1 MSLLNSIM
9 KARIYAEGMFSSW
22 IIDKI
27 SKFPKEVQ
35 HMRLMKIIRRNEKTG
50 YGKAHNFESIKSV
63 EDFRKCVPVNDY
75 EDLRPWIER
84 EDQTNEHVLT
94 QETPLR
100 YAVTSGTTGK
110 PKFVPVLESTLKR
123 QRLIQHLFVY
133 KMLKAAPK
141 LLDGKIFSIVSPSVE
156 GYLTESGRPYGSTSG
171 HMYESI
177 PRLIQRKYVIP
188 PKIFSIEDYDLKYR
202 TILRLA
208 IQDRDITF
216 VSTANPSTLARLAK
230 LFRETGLKLINDLAM
245 GSFSDIDKL
254 NHAQKKSLLSRMK
267 ADPQR
272 ASELKRIWDEKKG
285 LVQLKDIWPNI
296 QAVACW
302 TGGSSSIFLDQ
313 IKNEFAN
320 ETLIRDLGYLSSE
333 FRGTIPFS
341 DHTNAG
347 LPTFRSHFLEFVER
361 DTWDS
366 GKEIFVG
373 LHELQH
379 SKQYYI
385 FVSSDFGLYRYNM
398 NDIVEV
404 DGFFNKTPLLKF
416 IQKGKGV
423 TNITGEKLYENQVL
437 IAVDQAENSTRLN
450 STFFIMLANETES
463 RYELFYEPFE
473 EKISLSHELKTTF
486 SRKLDSI
493 LRELNIEYDVKRSS
507 DRLKAMEVIVLR
519 PGTYEE
525 FKKHSVFRG
534 QREGQ
539 FKIVALQYKKDL
551 SFPFEN
557 HRDSTE
563 ENQTPKSN
571 VLSFSERR
579 PEQ

>member
-27 SKFPKEVQ
+27 SQYPEEVQ
-35 HMRLMKIIRRNEKTG
+35 LTRLMKIIRKNEKTG
-50 YGKAHNFESIKSV
+50 YGKAHSFEKIKSV
-63 EDFRKCVPVNDY
+63 EDFRKAVPINDY

-84 EDQTNEHVLT
+84 EDQTNELALT
-94 QETPLR
+94 PETPLR

-110 PKFVPVLESTLKR
+110 PKFIPVLESTLKR

-141 LLDGKIFSIVSPSVE
+141 LLDGKIFSIVSPAVE
-156 GYLTESGRPYGSTSG
+156 GYLSDSGRPFGSTSG

-188 PKIFSIEDYDLKYR
+188 PKIFSIEDYDVKYQA
-202 TILRLA
+202 ILRLA

-230 LFRETGLKLINDLAM
+230 LFRETGLQLINDLAM
-245 GSFSDIDKL
+245 GIFSESEKL
-254 NHAQKKSLLSRMK
+254 NFAQKKSLMSRLK
-267 ADPQR
+267 ADPHR
-272 ASELKRIWDEKKG
+272 ASELKKIWDEKKG
-285 LVQLKDIWPNI
+285 LVCLKDIWPEI

-302 TGGSSSIFLDQ
+302 TGGSSGIFLDQ
-313 IKNEFAN
+313 IKNEFN
-320 ETLIRDLGYLSSE
+320 SKTLIRDLGYLSSE

-341 DHTNAG
+341 DQTNAG

-366 GKEIFVG
+366 GKETFLG

-385 FVSSDFGLYRYNM
+385 FVTSDFGLYRYDM

-404 DGFFNKTPLLKF
+404 DGFFNKVPLLKF

-437 IAVDQAENSTRLN
+437 IAVDQIENKICLN
-450 STFFIMLANETES
+450 STFFMMLANEKLS
-463 RYELFYEPFE
+463 RYEFFYEPFE
-473 EKISLSHELKTTF
+473 EKLLLSHQ
-486 SRKLDSI
+486 RKEDLAKNLDHT

-507 DRLKAMEVIVLR
+507 NRLHDINVTILK
-519 PGTYEE
+519 PGTFEA
-525 FKKHSVFRG
+525 FKRHSVLKG

-539 FKIVALQYKKDL
+539 FKIIALQYKKDL
-551 SFPFEN
+551 SFDFEKFK
-557 HRDSTE
+557 DSPLE
-563 ENQTPKSN
+563 DNILP
-571 VLSFSERR
+571 FSEKN
-579 PEQ
+579 PEL

>member
-1 MSLLNSIM
+1 M

-22 IIDKI
+22 IIDKL
-27 SKFPKEVQ
+27 SKYPEEVQ
-35 HMRLMKIIRRNEKTG
+35 LMRLMKIIRKNEKTG
-50 YGKAHNFESIKSV
+50 YGKAHSFEKIKSV
-63 EDFRKCVPVNDY
+63 EDFRKCVPINDY

-84 EDQTNEHVLT
+84 EDQTNELALT
-94 QETPLR
+94 PETPLR

-110 PKFVPVLESTLKR
+110 PKFIPVLESTLKR

-156 GYLTESGRPYGSTSG
+156 GYLTDSGRPYGSTSG

-188 PKIFSIEDYDLKYR
+188 SKIFSIEDYDVKYQA
-202 TILRLA
+202 ILRLA

-230 LFRETGLKLINDLAM
+230 LFRESGLKLINDLAM
-245 GSFSDIDKL
+245 GSFSQIDKL
-254 NHAQKKSLLSRMK
+254 NHAQKKSLLTRLK
-267 ADPQR
+267 ADAQR
-272 ASELKRIWDEKKG
+272 AAELKKIWDDKKG
-285 LVQLKDIWPNI
+285 YVQMKDIWPEI

-313 IKNEFAN
+313 IKNEFTP

-366 GKEIFVG
+366 GKETFLG
-373 LHELQH
+373 LHELKH

-385 FVSSDFGLYRYNM
+385 FVTSDFGLYRYNM

-404 DGFFNKTPLLKF
+404 DGFFNKIPLLKF

-450 STFFIMLANETES
+450 SNFFIMLANESES

-473 EKISLSHELKTTF
+473 EKLSLGHEVKRVF
-486 SRKLDSI
+486 SQKLDII
-493 LRELNIEYDVKRSS
+493 LRELNLEYDVKRGSE
-507 DRLKAMEVIVLR
+507 RLKEIQTFILK

-525 FKKHSVFRG
+525 FKRNSLLKG

-539 FKIVALQYKKDL
+539 FKIVALQYKKDV
-551 SFPFEN
+551 SFPFELYE
-557 HRDSTE
+557 DSPQDEKTIE
-563 ENQTPKSN
+563 IKENNIIPFN
-571 VLSFSERR
+571 ERR
-579 PEQ
+579 PEL